1 MKEYELLEHTADVGI
16 KAYGDSLDEAFAH
29 AAKGLFDIMTDTSEI
44 KPVQKVEVSLP
55 DAPSLEQLLVDWL
68 SELVFLNGARN
79 LVFGR
84 FDVKISGTSLKAT
97 VFGDEY
103 DVKKYRMGTEVK
115 AVTYHMLEVH
125 AQPPIWV
132 QVLLDI

>member
-1 MKEYELLEHTADVGI
+1 MKEYDILEHTADVGI
-16 KAYGDSLDEAFAH
+16 RAYGNTLDEAFVH
-29 AAKGLFDIMTDTSEI
+29 AAKGLFDIITDNSEI
-44 KPVQKVEVSLP
+44 KPVQKVDVSLP
-55 DAPSLEQLLVDWL
+55 AAPSIEQLLVDWL

-84 FDVKISGTSLKAT
+84 FDVKITGTSLKAT
-97 VFGDEY
+97 VYGDEY

-115 AVTYHMLEVH
+115 AVTYHMLEVRDQRPYH
-125 AQPPIWV
+125 V

>member
-1 MKEYELLEHTADVGI
+1 MKEYELINHTADVGI
-16 KAYGDSLDEAFAH
+16 RAFGRTLDEAFAH
-29 AAKGLFDIMTDTSEI
+29 VAKGMFDIMTDDSEI
-44 KPVQKVEVSLP
+44 RPVQAIKISLP
-55 DAPSLEQLLVDWL
+55 SAPSLEQLLVDWL

-84 FDVKISGTSLKAT
+84 FDVKITGTSLAAT
-97 VFGDEY
+97 VHGDEY

-125 AQPPIWV
+125 NQPPYWV

>member
-1 MKEYELLEHTADVGI
+1 MREYELLEHTADVGI
-16 KAYGDSLDEAFAH
+16 RAYGETLAEAFAH
-29 AAKGLFDIMTDTSEI
+29 AAKGLFDIMTDNSEI
-44 KPVQKVEVSLP
+44 RPVQKIEVSLP
-55 DAPSLEQLLVDWL
+55 AAPSIEQLLVDWL

-84 FDVKISGTSLKAT
+84 FDVKITGTALQAT
-97 VFGDEY
+97 VYGDEY
-103 DVKKYRMGTEVK
+103 DVKRYRMGTEVK

-125 AQPPIWV
+125 AQRPIWV